1 MWKKLSL
8 YLKREIKSKYFIS
21 VFLTYLICYALALGF
36 FLLINE
42 FSLKQKN
49 SLIDVFTTVSVIFT
63 AVLLLILIFRFGFL
77 KNLFTF
83 FKKNHENTKKLR
95 QEYKSKKLSYEEKQ
109 AYKYLNQQKEA
120 KKAAKKPKVKTSNF
134 PFVFI
139 ALLSLIITIIV
150 AITSFNL

>member
-8 YLKREIKSKYFIS
+8 YLKREIKSKYFIL

-120 KKAAKKPKVKTSNF
+120 KKPKVKTSNF

-150 AITSFNL
+150 AIISFNL

>member
-1 MWKKLSL
+1 M
-8 YLKREIKSKYFIS
+8 
-21 VFLTYLICYALALGF
+21 
-36 FLLINE
+36 
-42 FSLKQKN
+42 
-49 SLIDVFTTVSVIFT
+49 
-63 AVLLLILIFRFGFL
+63 LLILIFRFGFL

-120 KKAAKKPKVKTSNF
+120 KKPKVKTSNF

-150 AITSFNL
+150 AIISFNL